1 MSRVHFGGGEIIGG
15 PKRSCCAARLSLL
28 SSSMMTLQLQGLPR
42 AYPGMRIGLFGGSF
56 DPAHEGHA
64 HVAETA
70 LKRLGL
76 DRVWWMVTPQNP
88 LKPQSSPF
96 AKRMSSARAQAH
108 GAKMVVTDL
117 EKRLACDFTYQT
129 LRALRQHYPGVAFFL
144 IMGADNLANFR
155 KWRNWREVA
164 ASVPVV
170 IVSRPG
176 AGARERLNAPRSWIF
191 LNARHHPQSSTALRG
206 KQRGP
211 VAKPPR
217 K

>member
-1 MSRVHFGGGEIIGG
+1 MR
-15 PKRSCCAARLSLL
+15 
-28 SSSMMTLQLQGLPR
+28 TGLPL

-76 DRVWWMVTPQNP
+76 DRVWWLVSPQNP
-88 LKPQSSPF
+88 LKP
-96 AKRMSSARAQAH
+96 KSSAFDARMKSAQDRAG
-108 GAKMVVTDL
+108 GARMLVTDF
-117 EKRLACDFTYQT
+117 EQRLGCAYTYQT
-129 LRALRQHYPGVAFFL
+129 IRKLKQLYPGVEFTL

-164 ASVPVV
+164 DALPIVV
-170 IVSRPG
+170 VARPG
-176 AGARERLNAPRSWIF
+176 AKPADRLAAPDGWRH
-191 LNARHHPQSSTALRG
+191 LNARYNPQSSTALR
-206 KQRGP
+206 KARGARL
-211 VAKPPR
+211 AKPSR

>member
-1 MSRVHFGGGEIIGG
+1 M
-15 PKRSCCAARLSLL
+15 KRD
-28 SSSMMTLQLQGLPR
+28 LPL
-42 AYPGMRIGLFGGSF
+42 AYPGMKIGLFGGSF

-76 DRVWWMVTPQNP
+76 DRVWWLVSPQNP
-88 LKPQSSPF
+88 LKPKSSPF
-96 AKRMSSARAQAH
+96 AQRMRSAQAQAH
-108 GAKMVVTDL
+108 GPRMVVTDL
-117 EKRLACDFTYQT
+117 EQRLGCAFTYET
-129 LRALRQHYPGVAFFL
+129 LRALKRRYSGVSFVL

-164 ASVPVV
+164 AAVPVA

-176 AGARERLNAPRSWIF
+176 YAARARFHAPKGWIF
-191 LNARHHPQSSTALRG
+191 LTARDHVQSSTALRQG
-206 KQRGP
+206 KRRA
-211 VAKPPR
+211 VAKPKR

>member
-1 MSRVHFGGGEIIGG
+1 
-15 PKRSCCAARLSLL
+15 
-28 SSSMMTLQLQGLPR
+28 
-42 AYPGMRIGLFGGSF
+42 MRIGLFGGSF

-70 LKRLGL
+70 LKRLRL
-76 DRVWWMVTPQNP
+76 DRVWWLVTPQNP

-96 AKRMSSARAQAH
+96 EKRLKSARTMAH
-108 GAKMVVTDL
+108 GSKMVVTDL
-117 EKRLACDFTYQT
+117 EKQLGSRFTFET
-129 LRALRQHYPGVAFFL
+129 LRALKTHYPDVDFYL

-164 ASVPVV
+164 NSVPVV

-176 AGARERLNAPRSWIF
+176 AGPRERLSAPNNWTF
-191 LNARHHPQSSTALRG
+191 LNARLHPQSSTALRG
-206 KQRGP
+206 RKRP
-211 VAKPPR
+211 AVAKPGR